1 MDLPDLQGPIPEAPH
16 RRAAGWVRSV
26 RWLPSAALLPRVR
39 PFAARLGLALAHFP
53 FQGIFVPCAC
63 MVIITWETSPQLDL
77 ARSDQACDTTVV
89 FGVNTHSVPTVDQFL
104 RVEWTASIPT
114 VDIESGS
121 ARYSAWRALRA
132 ACCLPAASACTSY
145 GTGTSTCRSY
155 QLSCTSSA

>member
-1 MDLPDLQGPIPEAPH
+1 MH
-16 RRAAGWVRSV
+16 
-26 RWLPSAALLPRVR
+26 ALLPRT
-39 PFAARLGLALAHFP
+39 GHFY
-53 FQGIFVPCAC
+53 GRC
-63 MVIITWETSPQLDL
+63 ETLFGCDLDVT
-77 ARSDQACDTTVV
+77 SEMSTVV

-145 GTGTSTCRSY
+145 GTGTI
-155 QLSCTSSA
+155 